1 MYNRENFLS
10 FFKKINKINK
20 WLITKPDREGGME
33 KAGKEGKKNKLP
45 LSSVLKKWILTLRI
59 SKQYSG

>member
-1 MYNRENFLS
+1 
-10 FFKKINKINK
+10 
-20 WLITKPDREGGME
+20 ME